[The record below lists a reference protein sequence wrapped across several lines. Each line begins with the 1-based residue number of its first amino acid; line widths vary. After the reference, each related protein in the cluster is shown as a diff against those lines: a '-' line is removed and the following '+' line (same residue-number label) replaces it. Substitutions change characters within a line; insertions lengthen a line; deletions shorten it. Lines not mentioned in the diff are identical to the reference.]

1 MKQEERIKA
10 FTLRCEGK
18 TWAQIGEILHYDE
31 QTVSKDL
38 HAVIKRLPKRRQGI
52 RYPHLREYVQRQCG
66 GSITVFAGQM
76 GVSPYRL
83 RRVLVHGDK
92 ASPKLCSKIQTATHL
107 SGEQV
112 FLEEKGIG
120 EEHGE

>member
-1 MKQEERIKA
+1 MEQEERIKA

-38 HAVIKRLPKRRQGI
+38 HGVIKRLPKRRAGI
-52 RYPHLREYVQRQCG
+52 RYPRLREYVKQQCN

-76 GVSPYRL
+76 GVSPYHL

-92 ASPKLCSKIQTATHL
+92 ASPKLSSKIQAATEL
-107 SGEQV
+107 TGEQA
-112 FLEEKGIG
+112 FSEEETG
-120 EEHGE
+120 EERSE